1 MGRRPERRARR
12 RRRHRVAYRVRT
24 AARRGGSVVLAR
36 TPTASARAVAELDKD
51 RFGAES
57 LERPALVR
65 TGRGWRLYLSCATPG
80 TKHWWICALD
90 APTLEALADAEPRTV
105 FPATRAPASRTR

>member
-1 MGRRPERRARR
+1 M
-12 RRRHRVAYRVRT
+12 RT

-36 TPTASARAVAELDKD
+36 SHNGERLEPVAELDKD

-65 TGRGWRLYLSCATPG
+65 VDGGWRL
-80 TKHWWICALD
+80 
-90 APTLEALADAEPRTV
+90 
-105 FPATRAPASRTR
+105 